1 MSACNISRLSL
12 KSCIENANVKNFREY
27 VNGIRL
33 EQSEK
38 LLLETDKTP
47 KEIAVSLGFKDYQH
61 FCRLF
66 LEKVKITPSD
76 YQKYYKHENRP
87 GQN

>member
-1 MSACNISRLSL
+1 MHLHLN
-12 KSCIENANVKNFREY
+12 
-27 VNGIRL
+27 IRL
-33 EQSEK
+33 KKSEK

-47 KEIAVSLGFKDYQH
+47 KEIAVSLGFKDYQN

-76 YQKYYKHENRP
+76 YQKYYTHESHP
-87 GQN
+87 GQS